1 MSKIT
6 RSKIIRIPNIE
17 NYTQEIINGDLI
29 LTPKKLEKGSLCSVN
44 GDKYEKQIHN
54 VVKNCMTI
62 SEDKELLAK
71 PFNIQKDEELG
82 GSTSKNDLICN
93 YKNKDIGIEVKKYNT
108 PDWMQCSIKYNTK
121 RKKWEASKRG
131 KIPIKAR
138 EIFENLIYDVNL
150 FDGDIPPFFE
160 KKITHE
166 QWISIKKNTDKWNDE
181 YIDIPNDTI
190 RNLYSAK
197 NCHYIQISNGF
208 GLYHLGNDVCNF
220 NVPIFDIEQQIRV
233 RTKIHS
239 KKDKKGFCILSV
251 TIACKPKNINL
262 LQPSSYSLDIKDK
275 IPPQMSYVN

>member
-1 MSKIT
+1 MSKIIS
-6 RSKIIRIPNIE
+6 SKIIRIPNIE

-44 GDKYEKQIHN
+44 GHTYEKQIHN
-54 VVKNCMTI
+54 VVKSCVTT
-62 SEDKELLAK
+62 EDLDKR
-71 PFNIQKDEELG
+71 FNIQKDEELG
-82 GSTSKNDLICN
+82 GSTSKNDLVCN

-121 RKKWEASKRG
+121 RKRWEASKRG

-138 EIFENLIYDVNL
+138 EIFEKLIYDVNL

-166 QWISIKKNTDKWNDE
+166 QWISIKKSTNKWSDK

-190 RNLYSAK
+190 RRLYSAK
-197 NCHYIQISNGF
+197 DCQYIQISNGF

-220 NVPIFDIEQQIRV
+220 NVPIFDIDQQIRV

-239 KKDKKGFCILSV
+239 KKNNKGFCSLSV

-262 LQPSSYSLDIKDK
+262 LPISPYSLDIKDK
-275 IPPQMSYVN
+275 IPPQMSYIN